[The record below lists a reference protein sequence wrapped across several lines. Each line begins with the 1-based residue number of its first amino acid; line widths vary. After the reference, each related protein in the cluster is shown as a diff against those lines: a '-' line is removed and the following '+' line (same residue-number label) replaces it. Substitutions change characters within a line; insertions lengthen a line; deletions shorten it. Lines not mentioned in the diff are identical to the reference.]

1 MHRFSLFLVAMLYL
15 PVSMAQQVAE
25 PSPIGYAT
33 IEEAYNALKADPAAG
48 MKEYEGWT
56 IFNQKGDGKYTL
68 WSFTPD
74 DHPAH
79 PSAIRREI
87 VKKGDEILIKMD
99 AMCYSNQLDCDLL
112 IEQFKEINER
122 ISQDWAKSS

>member
-1 MHRFSLFLVAMLYL
+1 MHRFRLLLLALLYL
-15 PVSMAQQVAE
+15 PLSAAQQVAE

-33 IEEAYNALKADPAAG
+33 IEEAYNALKADSAVG
-48 MKEYEGWT
+48 MQEYEGWT
-56 IFNQKGDGKYTL
+56 IFNQKGEGKYIL

-87 VKKGDEILIKMD
+87 VKKDDEILIRMD
-99 AMCYSNQLDCDLL
+99 ALCNSNQLDCDLL
-112 IEQFKEINER
+112 IEQFKKINQR
-122 ISQDWAKSS
+122 ISQDLAKDP

>member
-1 MHRFSLFLVAMLYL
+1 MFLVALLYL
-15 PVSMAQQVAE
+15 PVSVAQQVTE

-33 IEEAYNALKADPAAG
+33 IEEAYNALKADSTVG
-48 MKEYEGWT
+48 MKEHEGWT
-56 IFNQKGDGKYTL
+56 IFNQKGDGKYIL

-87 VKKGDEILIKMD
+87 VKKGDQILIKMD
-99 AMCYSNQLDCDLL
+99 ALCYSNQLDCDLL
-112 IEQFKEINER
+112 IDQFKNINER
-122 ISQDWAKSS
+122 ISQDWAKDS

>member
-1 MHRFSLFLVAMLYL
+1 MQRFSLFLLALLYL

-33 IEEAYNALKADPAAG
+33 IEEAYNALKADSAVG
-48 MKEYEGWT
+48 MQEYEGWT
-56 IFNQKGDGKYTL
+56 IFNQKGEGKYIL

-87 VKKGDEILIKMD
+87 VKKNDEILIRMD
-99 AMCYSNQLDCDLL
+99 ALCNSNQLDCDLL
-112 IEQFKEINER
+112 IEQFKQINKR
-122 ISQDWAKSS
+122 ISQNWEKSS

>member
-1 MHRFSLFLVAMLYL
+1 MNRFNLFLLALLYL
-15 PVSMAQQVAE
+15 PVSVAQQVDE

-33 IEEAYNALKADPAAG
+33 IEEAYNALKADSSVG

-56 IFNQKGDGKYTL
+56 IFNQKGDGKYIL

-79 PSAIRREI
+79 PSVIRREI
-87 VKKGDEILIKMD
+87 VKKDDEILIRMD
-99 AMCYSNQLDCDLL
+99 ALCNSNQLDCDLL
-112 IEQFKEINER
+112 IDQFKKINER
-122 ISQDWAKSS
+122 ISQDWAKGS

>member
-1 MHRFSLFLVAMLYL
+1 MFLVALLYL
-15 PVSMAQQVAE
+15 PVSVAQQVTE

-33 IEEAYNALKADPAAG
+33 IEEAYNALKADSAVG

-56 IFNQKGDGKYTL
+56 IFNQKGDGKYIL

-87 VKKGDEILIKMD
+87 VKKGDQILIKMD
-99 AMCYSNQLDCDLL
+99 ALCYSNQLDCDLL
-112 IEQFKEINER
+112 IDQFKNINER

>member
-1 MHRFSLFLVAMLYL
+1 MHRFSLFLLALLYL
-15 PVSMAQQVAE
+15 PVSAAQQVAQ

-33 IEEAYNALKADPAAG
+33 IEEAYNALKSDSAVG
-48 MKEYEGWT
+48 MQEYDGWT
-56 IFNQKGDGKYTL
+56 IFNQKGEGKYIL

-87 VKKGDEILIKMD
+87 VKKDDEILIKMD
-99 AMCYSNQLDCDLL
+99 AMCNSNRLDCDLL
-112 IEQFKEINER
+112 IDQFKQINER
-122 ISQDWAKSS
+122 ISQNWTKGT

>member
-1 MHRFSLFLVAMLYL
+1 MNRFSLFLLALLYL
-15 PVSMAQQVAE
+15 PVSAAQQVAE

-33 IEEAYNALKADPAAG
+33 IEEAYNALKADSAVG
-48 MKEYEGWT
+48 MQEYEGWT
-56 IFNQKGDGKYTL
+56 IFNQKGEGKYIL

-87 VKKGDEILIKMD
+87 VKKNDEILIRMD
-99 AMCYSNQLDCDLL
+99 AMCNSNQLDCDLL
-112 IEQFKEINER
+112 IEQFKQINKR
-122 ISQDWAKSS
+122 ISQNWAKSS

>member
-1 MHRFSLFLVAMLYL
+1 MHRFSLFLVALLYL
-15 PVSMAQQVAE
+15 PVAAAQQVAE

-33 IEEAYNALKADPAAG
+33 IEEAFNALKVDPAVG

-56 IFNQKGDGKYTL
+56 IFNQKGDGKYIL

-87 VKKGDEILIKMD
+87 VKKDDQILIKMD
-99 AMCYSNQLDCDLL
+99 ALCSSNQLDCDLL
-112 IEQFKEINER
+112 IDQFKKINER
-122 ISQDWAKSS
+122 ISQDWAKGS

>member
-1 MHRFSLFLVAMLYL
+1 MHRFSLFLVALLYL
-15 PVSMAQQVAE
+15 PVAAAQQIAE

-33 IEEAYNALKADPAAG
+33 IEEAFNALKVDPAVG

-56 IFNQKGDGKYTL
+56 IFNQKGDGKYIL

-87 VKKGDEILIKMD
+87 VKKDDQILIKMD
-99 AMCYSNQLDCDLL
+99 ALCSSNQLDCDLL
-112 IEQFKEINER
+112 IDQFKKINER
-122 ISQDWAKSS
+122 ISQDWAKGS

>member
-1 MHRFSLFLVAMLYL
+1 MHRFSMFLVALLYL
-15 PVSMAQQVAE
+15 PVSVAQQVTE

-33 IEEAYNALKADPAAG
+33 IEEAYNA
-48 MKEYEGWT
+48 
-56 IFNQKGDGKYTL
+56 KYIL

-87 VKKGDEILIKMD
+87 VKKGDQILIKMD
-99 AMCYSNQLDCDLL
+99 ALCYSNQLDCDLL
-112 IEQFKEINER
+112 IDQFKKINER
-122 ISQDWAKSS
+122 ISQDWAKNS

>member
-1 MHRFSLFLVAMLYL
+1 MHRFSLFLVALLYL
-15 PVSMAQQVAE
+15 PVAAAQQVAE

-33 IEEAYNALKADPAAG
+33 IEEAYNALKADSAVD
-48 MKEYEGWT
+48 MQEHEGWT
-56 IFNQKGDGKYTL
+56 IFNQKGDGKYIL

-74 DHPAH
+74 YHPAH

-99 AMCYSNQLDCDLL
+99 ALCISNQLDCDLL
-112 IEQFKEINER
+112 IDQFKKINER
-122 ISQDWAKSS
+122 ISQDWAKGS

>member
-1 MHRFSLFLVAMLYL
+1 MNRYSVFLFALLYL
-15 PVSMAQQVAE
+15 PALVAE

-33 IEEAYNALKADPAAG
+33 IEEAFNALKADPAVG

-56 IFNQKGDGKYTL
+56 IFNQKGDGKYIL

-74 DHPAH
+74 NHPAH

-87 VKKGDEILIKMD
+87 VKKDDEILIKMD
-99 AMCYSNQLDCDLL
+99 ALCNSNQLNCDLL
-112 IEQFKEINER
+112 IDQFKKINER
-122 ISQDWAKSS
+122 ISQDWDKGS

>member
-1 MHRFSLFLVAMLYL
+1 MHRLGMFLVALLYL
-15 PVSMAQQVAE
+15 PVSVAQQVTE

-33 IEEAYNALKADPAAG
+33 IEEAYNALKADSSVG

-56 IFNQKGDGKYTL
+56 IFNQKGDGKYIL

-74 DHPAH
+74 YHPAH
-79 PSAIRREI
+79 PSAVRREI

-99 AMCYSNQLDCDLL
+99 ALCYSDQLDCDLL
-112 IEQFKEINER
+112 IDQFKKINER
-122 ISQDWAKSS
+122 ISEDWAKG

>member
-1 MHRFSLFLVAMLYL
+1 MRRFSLFLVALLYL
-15 PVSMAQQVAE
+15 PVAAAQQVAE

-33 IEEAYNALKADPAAG
+33 IEEAFNALKADSDVG

-56 IFNQKGDGKYTL
+56 IFNQKGDGKYIL

-87 VKKGDEILIKMD
+87 VKKDDQILIKMD
-99 AMCYSNQLDCDLL
+99 ALCNSNQLDCDLL
-112 IEQFKEINER
+112 IDQFKKINER
-122 ISQDWAKSS
+122 ISQDWAKGS

>member
-1 MHRFSLFLVAMLYL
+1 MHRFSLFLVALLYL
-15 PVSMAQQVAE
+15 PVAAAQQVAE

-33 IEEAYNALKADPAAG
+33 IEEAFNALKADPAVG

-56 IFNQKGDGKYTL
+56 IFNQKGDGKYIL

-87 VKKGDEILIKMD
+87 VKRDDEILIKMD
-99 AMCYSNQLDCDLL
+99 ALCNSNQLDCDLL
-112 IEQFKEINER
+112 IDQFKKINER
-122 ISQDWAKSS
+122 ISQDWDKGS

>member
-1 MHRFSLFLVAMLYL
+1 MHRFSLFLVALLYL
-15 PVSMAQQVAE
+15 PVAAAQQIAE

-33 IEEAYNALKADPAAG
+33 IEEAFNALKVDPAVG

-56 IFNQKGDGKYTL
+56 IFNQKGDGKYIL

-87 VKKGDEILIKMD
+87 VKKDDEILIKMD
-99 AMCYSNQLDCDLL
+99 ALCNSNQLDCDLL
-112 IEQFKEINER
+112 IDQFKKINER
-122 ISQDWAKSS
+122 ISQDWAKGS

>member
-1 MHRFSLFLVAMLYL
+1 MRRFSLFLVALLYL
-15 PVSMAQQVAE
+15 PVAAAQQVAE
-25 PSPIGYAT
+25 SSPIGYAT
-33 IEEAYNALKADPAAG
+33 IEEAFNALKADPAVG

-56 IFNQKGDGKYTL
+56 IFNQKGDGKYIL

-87 VKKGDEILIKMD
+87 VKKDDQILIKMD
-99 AMCYSNQLDCDLL
+99 ALCSSNQLDCDLL
-112 IEQFKEINER
+112 IDQFKKINER
-122 ISQDWAKSS
+122 ISQDWAKGS

>member
-1 MHRFSLFLVAMLYL
+1 MHRFSLFLFALLFL
-15 PVSMAQQVAE
+15 PVSAAQQVAE

-33 IEEAYNALKADPAAG
+33 IEQAYNALKADSAVG
-48 MKEYEGWT
+48 MQEYEGWT
-56 IFNQKGDGKYTL
+56 IFNQKGEGKYIL

-87 VKKGDEILIKMD
+87 VKKGEEILIKMD
-99 AMCYSNQLDCDLL
+99 ALCNSNQLDCDLL
-112 IEQFKEINER
+112 IDQFKQINER
-122 ISQDWAKSS
+122 ISQDWAGGS

>member
-1 MHRFSLFLVAMLYL
+1 MNRFSLFLLALLYL
-15 PVSMAQQVAE
+15 PVSVAQQVAE

-33 IEEAYNALKADPAAG
+33 IEEAFNALKVDPAVG
-48 MKEYEGWT
+48 MQEYEGWT
-56 IFNQKGDGKYTL
+56 IFNQKGDGKYIL

-87 VKKGDEILIKMD
+87 VKKGDQILIKMD
-99 AMCYSNQLDCDLL
+99 ALCNSNQLDCDLL
-112 IEQFKEINER
+112 IDQFKKINER
-122 ISQDWAKSS
+122 ISQDWAKNS

>member
-1 MHRFSLFLVAMLYL
+1 MNRSSLFVLALLYL
-15 PVSMAQQVAE
+15 PVSAAQQVTE

-33 IEEAYNALKADPAAG
+33 IEEAYNSLKADSAVG
-48 MKEYEGWT
+48 MQEYEGWT
-56 IFNQKGDGKYTL
+56 IFNQKGEGKYIL

-87 VKKGDEILIKMD
+87 VKKNDQILIKMD
-99 AMCYSNQLDCDLL
+99 ALCNSNQLDCDLL
-112 IEQFKEINER
+112 IEQFKQINKR
-122 ISQDWAKSS
+122 ISQNWAKDS

>member
-1 MHRFSLFLVAMLYL
+1 MHRFSLFLLALLYL
-15 PVSMAQQVAE
+15 PASVAQQAAE
-25 PSPIGYAT
+25 PSPIGYST
-33 IEEAYNALKADPAAG
+33 IEEAFNALKADPAVG

-56 IFNQKGDGKYTL
+56 IFNQKGDGKYIL

-87 VKKGDEILIKMD
+87 VKKGDEILIRMD
-99 AMCYSNQLDCDLL
+99 ALCNSNRLDCDLL
-112 IEQFKEINER
+112 IDQFKKINER
-122 ISQDWAKSS
+122 ISQDWARGS

>member
-1 MHRFSLFLVAMLYL
+1 MHRFSLFLVALLYL
-15 PVSMAQQVAE
+15 PVAAAQQVAE

-33 IEEAYNALKADPAAG
+33 IEEAYNALQADSAVG

-56 IFNQKGDGKYTL
+56 IFNQKGDGKYIL

-79 PSAIRREI
+79 PSVIRREI
-87 VKKGDEILIKMD
+87 VKKDDKILIRMD
-99 AMCYSNQLDCDLL
+99 ALCNSNQLDCDLL
-112 IEQFKEINER
+112 IDQFKKINQR
-122 ISQDWAKSS
+122 ISQDWAKGS